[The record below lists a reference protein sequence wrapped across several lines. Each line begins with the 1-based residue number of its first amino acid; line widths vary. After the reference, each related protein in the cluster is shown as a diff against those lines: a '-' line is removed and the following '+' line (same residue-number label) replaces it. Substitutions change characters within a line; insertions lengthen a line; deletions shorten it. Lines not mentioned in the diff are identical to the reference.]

1 MNPLRYYQSTIQS
14 GALIDLAFIRHAPE
28 SPNHGPSQPAAIV
41 QRERPELGLSLAEQA
56 MVGGLLVELAGAVLD
71 AIGVKSWPVDINAN
85 PFMAVEPESFRL
97 PPWLRGRPWSD
108 VTASAQ
114 PDADPELQRDL
125 RSIHMV
131 YGYTGGALDLWVSG
145 LADVDLEGVGEAGA
159 VLEIEALDA
168 VDAWLRRRIAA
179 RTEADAVKL
188 REAVEH
194 WRTAARIQRG
204 LPPEERLAGWVRSAG
219 SAQRDSAPWV
229 TRLCWV
235 AGLVAVIL
243 TRKGPPAVVPAVF
256 REVFD
261 GRPKQGGLWLVDDAG
276 QGRMQL
282 GQTMVATVDAQAM
295 RALKLTH
302 AQEAGA
308 LWAELSTVPALRFMQ
323 HLIIEGQRQQARGED
338 PRVVIDGGH
347 EGCRQQFGGKPEDW
361 PKILKGGQHISL
373 ESSDGTQNW
382 HGLWTYYTRR
392 ESTSTGQVSRLEVEP
407 GRLFKRGEVHQW
419 WPTGT
424 GLVPVLAGDVPV
436 HESLGRSYRIHAPV
450 WRLHHAMMVHL
461 VERWRDA
468 SGDNLDVYQLD
479 KIYLERLAAEA
490 GLKDPAVLWSQVIP
504 GFIEGTDKAAA
515 FIEAEVGRKSVEIR
529 LADPHAAEREFIAQ
543 GVKVRLNASKAG
555 QASGKKRF
563 KR

>member
-1 MNPLRYYQSTIQS
+1 MTPLRYYQSTIQS

-108 VTASAQ
+108 ISASAQ
-114 PDADPELQRDL
+114 PGADPELQRDA

-145 LADVDLEGVGEAGA
+145 LADADLEGVGEAGA
-159 VLEIEALDA
+159 VLETEALDA

-194 WRTAARIQRG
+194 WRTAARIQRD
-204 LPPEERLAGWVRSAG
+204 LPPEERLAGWVRGAG

-261 GRPKQGGLWLVDDAG
+261 GRPKQGALWLVDDAG
-276 QGRMQL
+276 QSRMQL
-282 GQTMVATVDAQAM
+282 GQTMVATVDAEALRAM
-295 RALKLTH
+295 GLTH
-302 AQEAGA
+302 AHEAGA
-308 LWAELSTVPALRFMQ
+308 WWAELSTVPALRFMQ
-323 HLIIEGQRQQARGED
+323 HVILEGQRQQARGED
-338 PRVVIDGGH
+338 PRVVIDGGID
-347 EGCRQQFGGKPEDW
+347 GCRQRFGGKDW
-361 PKILKGGQHISL
+361 PKLLKAGQHISL
-373 ESSDGTQNW
+373 ESSDGTQKW

-392 ESTSTGQVSRLEVEP
+392 ESTSTGQATYLEIEP
-407 GRLFKRGEVHQW
+407 GRLLKRGEIHH

-436 HESLGRSYRIHAPV
+436 HEGIGNRIHADV
-450 WRLHHAMMVHL
+450 WRLQQAMMVHL

-479 KIYLERLAAEA
+479 KIYLERLAAAA
-490 GLKDPAVLWSQVIP
+490 GLKDPAVLWGLALP

-543 GVKVRLNASKAG
+543 GVRARLNASKAG
-555 QASGKKRF
+555 QASGRKRRKK
-563 KR
+563 